1 MKKIVLAFSFFFLST
16 LLFAVRLEGKIKSY
30 GVQLGNISLQFVNAE
45 NSSYLIRSN
54 FLGEY
59 QIELPAGYYRISV
72 EDENYS
78 LAKSYQKTH
87 YFGKNESFSIELEE
101 KAKKLEGVVLD
112 EKGYPI
118 EAAEIVIK
126 TSKGSQQIQS
136 DRYGKFSL
144 DATSDLVT
152 IVASKEGFLQGGEV
166 IFVKARN
173 PMKNIQIILKKQY
186 SYIRGIVTDG
196 VKALPGVAVR
206 LRNENLEILD
216 EVFSDSLGY
225 YEFSHVENN
234 RNVAIGVYEEEFE
247 EYLSP
252 FLFMNK
258 NYEKQHIILR
268 KS

>member
-1 MKKIVLAFSFFFLST
+1 MKKIVLALSFFFLST
-16 LLFAVRLEGKIKSY
+16 ILFAVRLEGQMKSH
-30 GVQLGNISLQFVNAE
+30 GVQLGHISLQFVDAE
-45 NSSYLIRSN
+45 NHSYSTKSN

-59 QIELPAGYYRISV
+59 QIDLPAGHYQISL
-72 EDENYS
+72 EDGDYF
-78 LAKSYQKTH
+78 LAKSYQKTY
-87 YFGKNESFSIELEE
+87 YFGKNETFHIELEE
-101 KAKKLEGVVLD
+101 KAKKIEGMILD

-118 EAAEIVIK
+118 EAADVIIK
-126 TSKGSQQIQS
+126 TSQGSKPFQS
-136 DRYGKFSL
+136 DRYGKFSVE
-144 DATSDLVT
+144 ATSDLIT
-152 IVASKEGFLQGGEV
+152 IIASKEGFLQGGEV

-173 PMKNIQIILKKQY
+173 SMKNIQIILKKQY

-252 FLFMNK
+252 FLFIDR